1 MATTIQVKERTIR
14 LLDALKQATGAR
26 SYDEALLVLL
36 EERFK
41 LRGEMFGVDR
51 GKVSSFREEDRLE
64 DRE

>member
-51 GKVSSFREEDRLE
+51 GRISSFREEERLE

>member
-14 LLDALKQATGAR
+14 LLDALKRATGAR

-51 GKVSSFREEDRLE
+51 GRISSFREEERLE

>member
-14 LLDALKQATGAR
+14 LLDALKRATGAR

-51 GKVSSFREEDRLE
+51 GRISCFREEERLE